1 MTVEV
6 PEIQRDF
13 ARWQKGVAGVL
24 AKTTRK
30 AVEDLPAD
38 PERLLDSPT
47 YDGIAIRPLYT
58 ALDELSEPPL
68 PGQWPFVRGGDPRRD
83 VNSGWKIAERFGG
96 ADAAAVNEAIL
107 TALGQGTSALVLAG
121 LRPEAIGRALQG
133 VYLDLAPIQVEAGAD
148 LPDVAEAMF
157 AVLDAHEGNAD
168 GVVVDL
174 GADPLGDS
182 FSGRSG
188 VSVDE
193 AVALARRASARAGQ
207 VRAITVDGTFAHE
220 LGASDSQEL
229 AAAVAAGVAY
239 LRLLQSA
246 GLSISEALQQISFR
260 FAATDDQFLS
270 IAKFRAA
277 RVLWARVAEVAGA
290 PEDGGAVM
298 HAVTSE
304 PMMAQ
309 RDPWVNMLRT
319 TLAAFGAGVGGADSV
334 RVRQFDDAIV
344 GGLDSV
350 SPAFSARIAR
360 NTQLLLI
367 EESHIGRVLD
377 PGGGSWYIEDLT
389 ETLAQ
394 QAWSLFAEVE
404 STGGFEAAADLIRE
418 RIAATRAQRTEDIA
432 HRRTSVTGVNE
443 FPNLTEAPL
452 PPHPVAGSAEAL
464 RTGGSSHRYSAG
476 FETLRD
482 RSDAFLA
489 SSGARPI
496 ALLLPVGPLAEH
508 NVRTTFASN
517 LLASGGIEAVNPGAV
532 DAATVAG
539 AVAEA
544 GARIAVLCGTDGR
557 YAAEAGAVV
566 DAARAA
572 GITDIYLAGPEKA
585 LAEVPE
591 ASRPDGYLTMKINA
605 VEVLSA
611 MLTTLGA

>member
-6 PEIQRDF
+6 PEIRRDF
-13 ARWQKGVAGVL
+13 ARWQQGVAGVL
-24 AKTTRK
+24 AKSSRK
-30 AVEDLPAD
+30 AVEDLPAA

-58 ALDELSEPPL
+58 ALDELPEPSL

-83 VNSGWKIAERFGG
+83 VNSGWKVAEVFGG
-96 ADAAAVNEAIL
+96 AADAALVNESIL
-107 TALGQGTSALVLAG
+107 DALGQGTSAIVLAG
-121 LRPEAIGRALQG
+121 VQPAAVERALQG
-133 VYLDLAPIQVEAGAD
+133 VYLDLAPIQVEAGAE
-148 LPDVAEAMF
+148 LTAVAA
-157 AVLDAHEGNAD
+157 AILATLDDYEGNAA

-174 GADPLGDS
+174 GADPLGDA
-182 FSGRSG
+182 FAARAG

-193 AVALARRASARAGQ
+193 AVALARQAMARTERI
-207 VRAITVDGTFAHE
+207 RAITVDGTVAHD

-229 AAAVAAGVAY
+229 GVAVAAGVAY
-239 LRLLQSA
+239 LRVLQNA
-246 GLSISEALQQISFR
+246 GLSVAEALQQISFR

-277 RVLWARVAEVAGA
+277 RVLWARVAEVAGVPDA
-290 PEDGGAVM
+290 GGAVV

-334 RVRQFDDAIV
+334 RVRQFDDAIP
-344 GGLDSV
+344 GGLSSA

-367 EESHIGRVLD
+367 EESHVGRVLD
-377 PGGGSWYIEDLT
+377 PGGGSWFIEDLT

-394 QAWSLFAEVE
+394 QAWSLFTEIEGA
-404 STGGFEAAADLIRE
+404 GGFESAGALIRE
-418 RIAATRAQRTEDIA
+418 RVAATRASRADDIA

-443 FPNLTEAPL
+443 FPNLGEEPL
-452 PPHPVAGSAEAL
+452 PPHPSTGYRYAADFEA
-464 RTGGSSHRYSAG
+464 
-476 FETLRD
+476 LRD
-482 RSDAFLA
+482 RSDAYLA
-489 SSGARPI
+489 SSGARPA
-496 ALLLPVGPLAEH
+496 ALLLPLGPLSEH

-517 LLASGGIEAVNPGAV
+517 LLASGGIETVNPGV
-532 DAATVAG
+532 LDAGTVAG
-539 AVAEA
+539 AVADA
-544 GARIAVLCGTDGR
+544 GARIAVICGTDAR
-557 YAAEAGAVV
+557 YAAEVGAVV

-572 GITDIYLAGPEKA
+572 GVTDIYLAGPEKA
-585 LAEVPE
+585 VAEVAE

-605 VEVLSA
+605 VETLSA
-611 MLTTLGA
+611 MLTKLGA

>member
-6 PEIQRDF
+6 PEIRRDF
-13 ARWQKGVAGVL
+13 ARWQQGVAGVL
-24 AKTTRK
+24 AKSSRK

-58 ALDELSEPPL
+58 ALDELPEPSL

-83 VNSGWKIAERFGG
+83 VNSGWKVAEVFGG
-96 ADAAAVNEAIL
+96 AADAALVNESIL
-107 TALGQGTSALVLAG
+107 DALGQGTSAIVLSGVQPAAV
-121 LRPEAIGRALQG
+121 ERALQG
-133 VYLDLAPIQVEAGAD
+133 VYLDLAPIQVEAGTD
-148 LPDVAEAMF
+148 LTAVAA
-157 AVLDAHEGNAD
+157 AILATLDDYEGDAA

-174 GADPLGDS
+174 GADPLGDA
-182 FSGRSG
+182 FADRAG

-193 AVALARRASARAGQ
+193 AVELARQATARTERI
-207 VRAITVDGTFAHE
+207 RAITVDGTAAHD

-229 AAAVAAGVAY
+229 GVAVAAGVAY
-239 LRLLQSA
+239 LRVLQNA
-246 GLSISEALQQISFR
+246 GLSMAEALQQISFR

-277 RVLWARVAEVAGA
+277 RVLWARVAEVAGVPDA
-290 PEDGGAVM
+290 GGAVV

-334 RVRQFDDAIV
+334 RVRQFDDAIP
-344 GGLDSV
+344 GGLSSV

-367 EESHIGRVLD
+367 EESHVGRVLD
-377 PGGGSWYIEDLT
+377 PGGGSWFIEDLT

-394 QAWSLFAEVE
+394 QAWSLFTEIEGA
-404 STGGFEAAADLIRE
+404 GGFEAAGALIRE
-418 RIAATRAQRTEDIA
+418 RIAATRTARADDIA
-432 HRRTSVTGVNE
+432 HRRTSLTGVNE
-443 FPNLTEAPL
+443 FPNLGEEPL
-452 PPHPVAGSAEAL
+452 PPHPSASYRYAADFEA
-464 RTGGSSHRYSAG
+464 
-476 FETLRD
+476 LRD

-489 SSGARPI
+489 SSGARPA
-496 ALLLPVGPLAEH
+496 ALLLPLGPLSEH

-517 LLASGGIEAVNPGAV
+517 LLASGGIETVNPGV
-532 DAATVAG
+532 LDAGTVAG
-539 AVAEA
+539 AVADA
-544 GARIAVLCGTDGR
+544 GARIAVICGTDAR

-572 GITDIYLAGPEKA
+572 GVTDIYLAGPEKA
-585 LAEVPE
+585 VAEV
-591 ASRPDGYLTMKINA
+591 ADTSRPDGYLTMKINA
-605 VEVLSA
+605 VEALSA
-611 MLTTLGA
+611 MLTKLGA